1 MNSNFIQS
9 LELQKEKIE
18 SFEKYPFNLD
28 VIKHLEKIDFH
39 KNVTF
44 ILGEN

>member
-1 MNSNFIQS
+1 MNNNFIQS
-9 LELQKEKIE
+9 LEFKKDEIE
-18 SFEKYPFNLD
+18 DFNKYPFNLD
-28 VIKHLEKIDFH
+28 IFKNLEKIDFH